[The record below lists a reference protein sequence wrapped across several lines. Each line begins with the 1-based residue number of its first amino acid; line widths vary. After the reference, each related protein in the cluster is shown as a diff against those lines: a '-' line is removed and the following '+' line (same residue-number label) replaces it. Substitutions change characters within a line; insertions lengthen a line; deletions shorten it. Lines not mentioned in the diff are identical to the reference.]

1 MRIAPNIGDREL
13 VIAVHEA
20 GHAVACVKL
29 GVPFS
34 SVSIDLVGTGSGAGV
49 ASDVH
54 SFPNAEARDEGP
66 TRQERNA
73 DLAHLLNAYVRRCR
87 NQVMVCFAGRAAEER
102 AARLGFTSGVG
113 VNSDLK
119 DLRDARY
126 FLRELL
132 GAEEALRRQVDHH
145 RTDETWPLEGSP
157 ARMVAELA
165 RLKAEA
171 ENLVAG
177 HFECIAIIARTLV
190 TKKWMSRDEVA
201 QLVPSRAKC

>member
-34 SVSIDLVGTGSGAGV
+34 SVSIDLAGTGLGAGI
-49 ASDVH
+49 ASEVH
-54 SFPNAEARDEGP
+54 LFPSAEVRDEEPARREGD
-66 TRQERNA
+66 A
-73 DLAHLLNAYVRRCR
+73 DLAHLLAAYVRRCR
-87 NQVMVCFAGRAAEER
+87 KQVIVCFAGRAAEER
-102 AARLGFTSGVG
+102 AARLGLTSGVG
-113 VNSDLK
+113 VDSDLK

-132 GAEEALRRQVDHH
+132 GAEDALQRQVDHH
-145 RTDETWPLEGSP
+145 KTDVSWSLERLP
-157 ARMVAELA
+157 ARLVAEMV

-177 HFECIAIIARTLV
+177 HFQCIPAIARTLV
-190 TKKWMSRDEVA
+190 TKKRMTRDQVA
-201 QLVPSRAKC
+201 QLVRAN